1 MVSVSSSSSPYSMTL
16 PIHTAAHPELLTKL
30 DEAIVSVKTLAAKV
44 LEFKQDGS
52 VLRYFELRKE
62 IPRQL
67 ATVFDALNK
76 FHESNLQQADA
87 PEMDTITLVTT
98 VRSYMKDGTFWKIVT
113 NAQVQ
118 SVLKTLQQYRTILAP
133 SSHDVSETARLLRS
147 ALEAAGLRIGRL
159 EAENAR
165 LQTEVAAL
173 RRSYTSHASIAT
185 TIRR

>member
-1 MVSVSSSSSPYSMTL
+1 MAL
-16 PIHTAAHPELLTKL
+16 PIHTPAHPELVKKL

-44 LEFKQDGS
+44 LEFTQDDS
-52 VLRYFELRKE
+52 VSRYFELRRE

-87 PEMDTITLVTT
+87 PEIDTTTLVTT
-98 VRSYMKDGTFWKIVT
+98 VRSYMKDGKFGRIVT

-118 SVLKTLQQYRTILAP
+118 GVLKTLQQYRTILVP
-133 SSHDVSETARLLRS
+133 SSHDVSETARLRS
-147 ALEAAGLRIGRL
+147 DLAA
-159 EAENAR
+159 AER
-165 LQTEVAAL
+165 TIRQLKIEKEYLQTEIAAL